1 MNDKG
6 TNMNE
11 TKETKYYTYPEA
23 AQLLRCSEKTLYN
36 RVRNGDIQPLRNG
49 RLVLFTD
56 ECLEDFL
63 KRGYVAVRDRPVQLN

>member
-1 MNDKG
+1 MKGIDMNTSKQEI
-6 TNMNE
+6 TQE
-11 TKETKYYTYPEA
+11 CKYHTYPEA

-56 ECLEDFL
+56 ECLENFL
-63 KRGYVAVRDRPVQLN
+63 KKGCVTVQN